1 MQKNSVAIPRE
12 SLPAPLR
19 HISPL
24 KHCGRPVMS
33 FVKGGEHASSV
44 QQAERCIH
52 RNGNDKEVKRVLK
65 NILRKDESDVCEPL
79 QSLLLWYPVACRVAA
94 GWVCTILRATQC
106 TEGCSIVHPISWSW
120 LPADMWLLS
129 LQRWIQRELYFL
141 GKYMHKS
148 KHVRK

>member
-24 KHCGRPVMS
+24 KHCGHPVMS

-44 QQAERCIH
+44 QQAEHCAH
-52 RNGNDKEVKRVLK
+52 RNGNDKEVKWVLK

-94 GWVCTILRATQC
+94 GWVYTILRYT
-106 TEGCSIVHPISWSW
+106 VHWGLLHSSSHFLVMLAPSRHVTPVTSALDTKGTV
-120 LPADMWLLS
+120 LP
-129 LQRWIQRELYFL
+129 
-141 GKYMHKS
+141 
-148 KHVRK
+148 RKAYV